1 MLAAHFARGVRPAG
15 AQRWLGS
22 AGQDLR
28 DCAVLWMRLAR
39 QPIRLTW
46 DARIYAPSKPR
57 LLAMLP
63 TLGLPDPD
71 GKLRE
76 FRLQIA
82 LARLRDTG
90 HMWLEDKKRYGSAE
104 KLLAAGDLPG
114 ALYAGDNALE
124 RFPWGLD
131 GHINEV
137 ACARALGTAL
147 AGASVGLTN
156 FATAFGRMLAVV
168 ERRTTPKLYTRTRL
182 EACMF
187 GLLPVCLYGEA
198 QLGLRAGKPTAIRF
212 MNAKAAR
219 ATAMRALAEDLLAL
233 PHAAEIDE
241 ARTAGRFADD
251 ALDAE
256 RTRYA
261 PHQWR
266 RQEPVPLAV
275 HADDFQHT
283 PSPKDTLVSTI
294 DARPNK
300 LLPWREY
307 REEERVQREQWR
319 AKGEA
324 GMKKPEIA
332 VC

>member
-1 MLAAHFARGVRPAG
+1 
-15 AQRWLGS
+15 
-22 AGQDLR
+22 
-28 DCAVLWMRLAR
+28 
-39 QPIRLTW
+39 
-46 DARIYAPSKPR
+46 
-57 LLAMLP
+57 
-63 TLGLPDPD
+63 
-71 GKLRE
+71 
-76 FRLQIA
+76 
-82 LARLRDTG
+82 
-90 HMWLEDKKRYGSAE
+90 
-104 KLLAAGDLPG
+104 
-114 ALYAGDNALE
+114 
-124 RFPWGLD
+124 
-131 GHINEV
+131 
-137 ACARALGTAL
+137 
-147 AGASVGLTN
+147 
-156 FATAFGRMLAVV
+156 
-168 ERRTTPKLYTRTRL
+168 
-182 EACMF
+182 MF

-275 HADDFQHT
+275 YADDFQHT